1 MYHSSTDADTKRWIM
16 EDFTKC
22 DSTIKVLVCT
32 VAFGMGVSISDT
44 EIVIHWGAPKSIL
57 AYWQE
62 IGRSGRSG
70 QYSYAIMYPY
80 KHSLISNMA
89 TEEIKTLS
97 KSSECLRKYALTK
110 LVTKKMKGEL
120 PSSENCVTNNCQICA
135 CAACSCCSFCYKLC
149 QCKGKLDA
157 WSKLLL

>member
-1 MYHSSTDADTKRWIM
+1 MKFRSYSQVFEVWAWLVDALGDRVFTQHKISARSRKVEMYHSSTDADTKRWIM

-32 VAFGMGVSISDT
+32 IAFGMGVSISDT

-80 KHSLISNMA
+80 KHSLISNMV

-97 KSSECLRKYALTK
+97 KSSECLRKYALT
-110 LVTKKMKGEL
+110 
-120 PSSENCVTNNCQICA
+120 N
-135 CAACSCCSFCYKLC
+135 
-149 QCKGKLDA
+149 
-157 WSKLLL
+157 